1 MMTCRAPRPA
11 AFQLFSPSTP
21 LDIQHLATVVSASH
35 GEDAFAARLSMD
47 EWRLLGSAMHRRE
60 LPAGELLVR
69 RGDTEAQAYLVEMG
83 RLQVFVTGGAPRS
96 HRIAT
101 LREGALIGEPGL
113 FGDTP
118 RMAHVEA
125 VTPCVVWTLPA
136 PRLQALADEAPGLV
150 LEVLRAAGA
159 VMAWRMRAN
168 LERGI
173 PVI

>member
-1 MMTCRAPRPA
+1 M
-11 AFQLFSPSTP
+11 
-21 LDIQHLATVVSASH
+21 DIQPLISAVTARQ
-35 GEDAFAARLSMD
+35 GDDAFAVRLSTQ
-47 EWRLLGSAMHRRE
+47 EWRLLAGAMQRRE
-60 LPAGELLVR
+60 LRSGELLVR
-69 RGDTEAQAYLVEMG
+69 RGETEAQAYVVEKG
-83 RLQVFVTGGAPRS
+83 ELQVFVTGGPPRS
-96 HRIAT
+96 HRIAV

-125 VTPCVVWTLPA
+125 VTPCAVWALSA
-136 PRLQALADEAPGLV
+136 PRLQALADKSPGLV